1 MLSRLSLRIKLTL
14 LLGLSA
20 LAVVT
25 AIAVG
30 ASSLHTTMM
39 ADRADKLRAVV
50 RSAVGIAT
58 NLEKEVA
65 AQHMTRDQALAR
77 LRDTIHAMRFD
88 DGAGYIAISNADT
101 AMVLVHGAN
110 PALENAKSTASDG
123 HGHPLF
129 DLETAATRATGEG
142 VVSYVFPRPGQTTP
156 TGKMAYVVR
165 FAPLN
170 AFVLAGAYTDDIEAA
185 FQGTLFWLVG
195 IGALVLAALL
205 AATWVISR
213 DVTRSSQ
220 GLRGAMER
228 LAAGDL
234 SVAVPDT
241 GRGDEFGGMARA
253 LAVFKDNAARM
264 AAMEAE
270 QKAAEARAGQER
282 RAGLMSLADRF
293 DRHVGGVV
301 GVVANAGIEM
311 GAAARGV
318 ASTAETAARQ
328 AGSALAE
335 AEQATQNV
343 QGVAAAVEQM
353 TATGSE
359 ISRQVTR
366 AATIA
371 RDAAAEGRRTNDS
384 VASLAAAA
392 QKVGDVVQLI
402 QDIAAQ
408 TNLLALNAT
417 IEAARAGDA
426 GKGFAVVAGEVKSL
440 ATQTARATED
450 IRAQITAIQS
460 ETAGALQAI
469 QGISET
475 VHGVEQIAASIA
487 SAVEQQGAAMREV
500 SSNVQQAAERT
511 RRVAQDLTKVTGG
524 LGANGDAAVAMR
536 ASAERLEE
544 QATVLRREVGDF
556 LTSIRAA

>member
-1 MLSRLSLRIKLTL
+1 MRSRLSLRIKLTL

-30 ASSLHTTMM
+30 ASSLHATMM
-39 ADRADKLRAVV
+39 ADRADKLHAVV
-50 RSAVGIAT
+50 RSVVGIAT
-58 NLEKEVA
+58 NLEKEIA

-88 DGAGYIAISNADT
+88 NGAGCIAISNADT
-101 AMVLVHGAN
+101 AMVLVHGAT
-110 PALENAKSTASDG
+110 PALENAKSTASDR
-123 HGHPLF
+123 HGHLML
-129 DLETAATRATGEG
+129 DLEAAATQATGAG
-142 VVSYVFPRPGQTTP
+142 VVSYVFPRPGQTAP
-156 TGKMAYVVR
+156 IGKQTYVVR

-170 AFVLAGAYTDDIEAA
+170 AYILAGAYTDEIAAA
-185 FQGTLFWLVG
+185 FQDTLLWLIG

-234 SVAVPDT
+234 SVSVPDT
-241 GRGDEFGGMARA
+241 GRGDKFGGMARA
-253 LAVFKDNAARM
+253 LAVFKDNAART

-270 QKAAEARAGQER
+270 QKAAAARAGQEQ

-301 GVVANAGIEM
+301 DVVANAGTEM

-318 ASTAETAARQ
+318 ARTAETAARQ

-335 AEQATQNV
+335 AEQATQKV

-371 RDAAAEGRRTNDS
+371 RDAAAERRRTYDS

-392 QKVGDVVQLI
+392 QKVGDLVQLI
-402 QDIAAQ
+402 YGIAAQ

-426 GKGFAVVAGEVKSL
+426 GKGFAVVAGEVKRL
-440 ATQTARATED
+440 ATQTARAPED

-524 LGANGDAAVAMR
+524 LGAKGDAAVAMR
-536 ASAERLEE
+536 ASAKRLEE

-556 LTSIRAA
+556 LASIRAA